1 MRGIF
6 DSAWWDELNIA
17 LFKDF
22 ASDSNVACLIDT
34 EARVIPV
41 LHTAFAFA
49 FRPPALFFDSLF
61 SCTMMSTSK
70 RPTIYQRISSKFQSK
85 SSASGNTL
93 NNEPT
98 RDCQSPALDNARMI
112 FQLASNIGSG
122 GLNVPGLQAA
132 GLIGVQII
140 DAVKVGIMVS
150 SSFSMLFW
158 GERISSSEIQI

>member
-6 DSAWWDELNIA
+6 DSACWGEFNIA

-49 FRPPALFFDSLF
+49 FRPPALIFDSLF

-70 RPTIYQRISSKFQSK
+70 RPTIYQRISSKFQST

-93 NNEPT
+93 NNEFP
-98 RDCQSPALDNARMI
+98 RDRESPALDNAKMI
-112 FQLASNIGSG
+112 FQLASNLGSG
-122 GLNVPGLQAA
+122 GLNVPGLQAS

-140 DAVKVGIMVS
+140 DTIKVSIIVS
-150 SSFSMLFW
+150 FSFSML
-158 GERISSSEIQI
+158 S